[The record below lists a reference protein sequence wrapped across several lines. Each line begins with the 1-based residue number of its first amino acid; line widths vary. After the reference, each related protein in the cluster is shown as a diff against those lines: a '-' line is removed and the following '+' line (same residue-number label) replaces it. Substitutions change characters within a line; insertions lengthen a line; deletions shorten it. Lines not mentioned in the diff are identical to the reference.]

1 MHPTI
6 WIAAMCAA
14 ALINGCQIT
23 HDSQSAESFM
33 AVKAI
38 YSDAICPSRATAP
51 EGVWIETNQALES
64 QWQRLHSH
72 RLGGSIPPAP
82 LLEMDSFGFLLIR
95 MGQKSTGGYGLELAQ
110 TEARVDANSAT
121 VHVKW
126 IRPSA
131 RAMVAQV
138 ITSPCLL
145 LKIKRG
151 PYQTIK
157 IVDQSGLQRAS
168 VSLT

>member
-1 MHPTI
+1 MHPI
-6 WIAAMCAA
+6 PWIAALCAA

-23 HDSQSAESFM
+23 HDGQSAESVM

-38 YSDAICPSRATAP
+38 YSDAICSLGSAGP
-51 EGVWIETNQALES
+51 EAVWLETNQALEA
-64 QWQRLHSH
+64 QWKRLHSH

-82 LLEMDSFGFLLIR
+82 LLEMDAFGFLLIR
-95 MGQKSTGGYGLELAQ
+95 MGQKPTGGYGLELAQ
-110 TEARVDANSAT
+110 TEARVGADIAT

-145 LKIKRG
+145 LQIKRG
-151 PYQTIK
+151 AYQTIK
-157 IVDQSGLQRAS
+157 IVDQSGRQRAS
-168 VSLT
+168 IALP